1 MVENKENITA
11 GDALEGQE
19 VQGQQPVE
27 GSGEQSQE
35 SPDFFLDEEGSLQ
48 GNFNDWVGDQDDT
61 TSTQQGEAG
70 KEEPSTGES
79 ASEQETNYYAPEELA
94 QLELHE
100 VDFNRLSP
108 ELRPY
113 YEALLKQTVAKTTQ
127 AQPQEQSAQPQ
138 DPLDAIKEEAKKRV
152 IQRFGE
158 FDELNPEHI
167 TALAFEA
174 SRLSNEYQKQEALQ
188 QKFQELKTSE
198 PYFDHID
205 RYAQEKLMELPA
217 KEYLKLARALQEK
230 DASVVLPFWEKCR
243 REFYEQKLG
252 KSLGTTNTQTQQ
264 KQVQTQAPTAQG
276 KKPPTLEGAGLGQV
290 DTQSQ
295 IKPRDFARMSE
306 DEQAAALIKMGLV

>member
-1 MVENKENITA
+1 MLENKENISA
-11 GDALEGQE
+11 GNALEGQE
-19 VQGQQPVE
+19 VQGQQAVE

-35 SPDFFLDEEGSLQ
+35 SSDFFLDEEGSLQ
-48 GNFNDWVGDQDDT
+48 GNFNDWVGEKDDT
-61 TSTQQGEAG
+61 TPTQEAETGE
-70 KEEPSTGES
+70 KEPSAEENGNG
-79 ASEQETNYYAPEELA
+79 QEANYYAPEELA

-113 YEALLKQTVAKTTQ
+113 YEALLKQTVAEKTTQ
-127 AQPQEQSAQPQ
+127 PQSSEQTTQPQ

-174 SRLSNEYQKQEALQ
+174 SRLSNEYQKQEVLQ
-188 QKFQELKTSE
+188 RKFQELKSSE

-205 RYAQEKLMELPA
+205 RYAQEKLLELPA
-217 KEYLKLARALQEK
+217 KEYLKLAKALQEK
-230 DASVVLPFWEKCR
+230 DANVVLPFWEKCR

-252 KSLGTTNTQTQQ
+252 KSLGTTNTQT
-264 KQVQTQAPTAQG
+264 KQTQTQAPVQG

-306 DEQAAALIKMGLV
+306 DEQAAALIRMGLV